1 MAHSFEPR
9 THFELRVGQ
18 LDFGRLTVV
27 NIAGEERISRP
38 FAFDVVAYAPAQ
50 GLDEGSFERDTI
62 SKDAVLRIAVPDQ
75 APRIVRG
82 VITRVRAEGAVE
94 QDRVAFRLR
103 IAPRLA
109 LCRLN
114 QRSRI
119 FQDRTFPEIVTAV
132 LAGHGIPC
140 RFDLLGPQPRR
151 AYCVQ
156 HRESDLAFVQRLA
169 AEAGIFYHF
178 ECPGEGTDDAP
189 EVVVFGDAPPL
200 YPRIPGSEILV
211 FRRADGATALT
222 VREDQVTRF
231 TRHSS
236 AATEGTLVRD
246 HDFRKP
252 TAELRASAGKAEGLV
267 VYEHHGEDEE
277 PEIEPARAI
286 TMLEQRRARAALAEG
301 TTYCRRLSPGHRF
314 TLEDHD
320 IPALNGDYVVVR
332 AVHEGHDPQ
341 HAGTN
346 DPVFTTTFRAAPAA
360 VAVRPKKPRRTMRQ
374 VMETATVVGP
384 SGQEIHT
391 DPYGRIKVQF
401 HWDLEG
407 ERDEHS
413 SCWIRIAQAWAGT
426 GWGFQFVPRVGMEVL
441 VGFLGGDLDR
451 PVVMGCLNDA
461 THPPTFKLPDAKTR
475 SGIRTQSTP
484 GGGGYNEIAFE
495 DRAGAEEISLH
506 AQKDLRETIENDH
519 DETVT
524 HDKTVTIGGKHV
536 LRVQGDRDDH
546 VAGALVQ
553 TIVGGAT
560 VSVSGGMAQTTG
572 GDAASEVRGSRA
584 EVVHGSEQHTVHGDH
599 MTVVMGQ
606 SVLRVEAE
614 HAVVVGE
621 GRDDGIV
628 ETNVSG
634 KWIVSAGKTARIQAD
649 QGISLV
655 VGDSVVEILS
665 DRIVLRARRVE
676 IEGQESVAM
685 TGKGPAVRLG
695 EEAEIVSKVLKLYGE
710 TSSIELDRDASVKGT
725 RVLLNCKDSR
735 PKDPTRDEKELE
747 TVNLRL
753 QLTDENFEPYAGKL
767 YDLTCEGFKCDGTTG
782 PDGRVVRDVPK
793 DAQMARITLWLG
805 EDRTGPKRE
814 YSVKIGALPDIAS
827 VAGAQVRLKNL
838 GYYVGAGR
846 GEIDDETRAAL
857 AWFQRDHELEA
868 SGALDEATQRTLLDV
883 HGN

>member
-1 MAHSFEPR
+1 MAHSPEPR
-9 THFELRVGQ
+9 THFELRVGA
-18 LDFGRLTVV
+18 LDFGHLTVV
-27 NIAGEERISRP
+27 KIAGEERISRP
-38 FAFDVVAYAPAQ
+38 FAFDVVVTSPAQ

-62 SKDAVLRIAVPDQ
+62 GNDAVLRIAVPDG
-75 APRIVRG
+75 APRVVRG
-82 VITRVRAEGAVE
+82 VVTRVRAEGAVE
-94 QDRVAFRLR
+94 QGRIAFRLR
-103 IAPRLA
+103 LAPRLV

-119 FQDRTFPEIVTAV
+119 FQDRTFAEIVTAV

-156 HRESDLAFVQRLA
+156 HRETDLAFVQRLA
-169 AEAGIFYHF
+169 AEAGVFYHF
-178 ECPGEGTDDAP
+178 EFPGDGSDDTR
-189 EVVVFGDAPPL
+189 EIVVFGDAPTL
-200 YPRIPGSEILV
+200 YPRIAGSETLV

-222 VREDQVTRF
+222 IREDQVTRF
-231 TRHSS
+231 TRQSS

-252 TAELRASAGKAEGLV
+252 TAELRATAGKASGLV

-277 PEIEPARAI
+277 PEIEPARAV

-314 TLEDHD
+314 SLEDHD
-320 IPALNGDYVVVR
+320 VPALNGDYVVVR

-360 VAVRPKKPRRTMRQ
+360 VAIRPKKPRRTMRQ

-384 SGQEIHT
+384 AGQEIHT

-407 ERDEHS
+407 KRDENS
-413 SCWIRIAQAWAGT
+413 SCWIRITQAWAGT
-426 GWGFQFVPRVGMEVL
+426 GWGFQFIPRVGMEVL

-475 SGIRTQSTP
+475 SGIRTQTTP
-484 GGGGYNEIAFE
+484 GGGGYNEISFE
-495 DRAGAEEISLH
+495 DRAGSEELSLH
-506 AQKDLRETIENDH
+506 AQKDLRETVENDH
-519 DETVT
+519 DETVA

-553 TIVGGAT
+553 KVDGGAIL
-560 VSVSGGMAQTTG
+560 SVTGGMAQSTG
-572 GDAASEVRGSRA
+572 GDVASEVLGSRVG
-584 EVVHGSEQHTVHGDH
+584 VVHGSESQTVHGDR

-621 GRDDGIV
+621 GRDDGVV

-634 KWIVSAGKTARIQAD
+634 QWIVSAGKTARILAD

-665 DRIVLRARRVE
+665 DRIVLRSRRVE
-676 IEGQESVAM
+676 IEGQESAAM

-695 EEAEIVSKVLKLYGE
+695 DEAEIVAKVLKLYGE
-710 TSSIELDRDASVKGT
+710 KSSIELDQDASVKGT

-735 PKDPTRDEKELE
+735 PKDPTRDEPEPE
-747 TVNLRL
+747 TVKLRIK
-753 QLTDENFEPYAGKL
+753 LTNENFEPYAGKL
-767 YDLTCEGFKCDGTTG
+767 YDLVCEGFKGDGTTG
-782 PDGRVVRDVPK
+782 PDGLVERDVPK
-793 DAQMARITLWLG
+793 DAQTARITLWLG

-814 YSVKIGALPDIAS
+814 YSVKLGALPDIAS

-838 GYYVGAGR
+838 GYYMGAGK

-857 AWFQRDHELEA
+857 AWFQRDHDIEET
-868 SGALDEATQRTLLDV
+868 GTLDEATQRTLLET

>member
-1 MAHSFEPR
+1 MAYSSEPR
-9 THFELRVGQ
+9 THFELRAGD
-18 LDFGRLTVV
+18 LDFGHLTV
-27 NIAGEERISRP
+27 ARFSGKERISRP
-38 FAFDVVAYAPAQ
+38 YAFDVVVLSPAQ
-50 GLDEGSFERDTI
+50 GLDEATFERDTVG
-62 SKDAVLRIAVPDQ
+62 KDAVLRIAVPD
-75 APRIVRG
+75 ASPRVVRG
-82 VITRVRAEGAVE
+82 VVTYVRAEGAAE
-94 QDRVAFRLR
+94 QGKIAFRLR

-114 QRSRI
+114 QRSRV
-119 FQDRTFPEIVTAV
+119 FQERTFPEIVTAV
-132 LAGHGIPC
+132 LAEHRIPC
-140 RFDLLGPQPRR
+140 RFDLLDPHPRR

-169 AEAGIFYHF
+169 AEAGVFYHF
-178 ECPGEGTDDAP
+178 EHPGDGSDDAR
-189 EVVVFGDAPPL
+189 EIVVFGDSPRF
-200 YPRIPGSEILV
+200 YPRILGSEVLV
-211 FRRADGATALT
+211 FRQAEGATALT
-222 VREDQVTRF
+222 IREDQVTRF
-231 TRHSS
+231 TRQSQ

-252 TAELRASAGKAEGLV
+252 TAELRASAGKAVGLV

-286 TMLEQRRARAALAEG
+286 TMLEQKRARAALAEG
-301 TTYCRRLSPGHRF
+301 ETYCRRLSPAFRF
-314 TLEDHD
+314 SLDDHD

-332 AVHEGHDPQ
+332 ADHEGHDPLYV
-341 HAGTN
+341 GTN
-346 DPVFTTTFRAAPAA
+346 DAVYTTTFRAAPAS
-360 VAVRPKKPRRTMRQ
+360 VAIRPKKPRRTISQ

-384 SGQEIHT
+384 AGQEIHT

-407 ERDEHS
+407 KRDEHS

-426 GWGFQFVPRVGMEVL
+426 GWGFQFIPRMGMEVL

-451 PVVMGCLNDA
+451 PVVMGCLHDA
-461 THPPTFKLPDAKTR
+461 THPPSFKLPDEKTR

-484 GGGGYNEIAFE
+484 GGGGYNEISFE
-495 DRAGAEEISLH
+495 DRAGSEEISVH

-524 HDKTVTIGGKHV
+524 NDKTVTIGGKHV

-553 TIVGGAT
+553 TVSGGAS
-560 VSVSGGMAQTTG
+560 VSVSGGMVQTTS
-572 GDAASEVRGSRA
+572 GDVASEIRGSRV
-584 EVVHGSEQHTVHGDH
+584 EVVHGSENHTVHGDR

-634 KWIVSAGKTARIQAD
+634 KWIVSAGKTARIMAD
-649 QGISLV
+649 DGISFV

-665 DRIVLRARRVE
+665 DRIVLRSRRVE

-685 TGKGPAVRLG
+685 MGKGPAVRLG
-695 EEAEIVSKVLKLYGE
+695 EDAEIVAKVLKLYGE
-710 TSSIELDRDASVKGT
+710 KSSIELDHDASVKGT

-735 PKDPTRDEKELE
+735 PKDPTRDEPEPE
-747 TVNLRL
+747 TVKLL
-753 QLTDENFEPYAGKL
+753 LKLTDEDFVPYTGKL
-767 YDLTCEGFKCDGTTG
+767 YDLVCEGFKCDGTTG
-782 PDGRVVRDVPK
+782 PDGVLERDVPK
-793 DAQMARITLWLG
+793 GAQTARITLWLG

-814 YSVKIGALPDIAS
+814 YSVKLGALPDIAS
-827 VAGAQVRLKNL
+827 IAGAQVRLKNL
-838 GYYVGAGR
+838 GYYTGAGR
-846 GEIDDETRAAL
+846 GDIDDETRAAL
-857 AWFQRDHELEA
+857 AWFQRDHELEE
-868 SGALDEATQRTLLDV
+868 SGVMDEATQRKLLEA